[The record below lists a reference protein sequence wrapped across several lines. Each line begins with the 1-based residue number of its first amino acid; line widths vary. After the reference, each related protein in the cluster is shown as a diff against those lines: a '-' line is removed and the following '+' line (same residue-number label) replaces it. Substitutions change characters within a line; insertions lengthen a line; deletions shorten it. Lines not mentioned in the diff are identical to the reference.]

1 MHRSD
6 HIFVLVVLLQLLAAS
21 LHASG
26 DIPATAGPPSLR
38 DSSSDVNGA
47 QVADSSEASLSP
59 VQAAVQQPRQQ
70 DSEDLLRRGQGRK
83 KEGQAWDSEASSPQP
98 DRLKSAVCLVD
109 QVNVELE
116 ETQRL
121 IEHKYNLSREI
132 SEIEEAKRSAEA
144 KLSDLAF
151 QMLLAATKSGE
162 TEYVKE
168 ALDKGADPFALDE
181 QGMNALQ
188 HAAVAQNTEAFELLL
203 SYVNAELD

>member
-1 MHRSD
+1 M
-6 HIFVLVVLLQLLAAS
+6 
-21 LHASG
+21 
-26 DIPATAGPPSLR
+26 
-38 DSSSDVNGA
+38 
-47 QVADSSEASLSP
+47 
-59 VQAAVQQPRQQ
+59 
-70 DSEDLLRRGQGRK
+70 
-83 KEGQAWDSEASSPQP
+83 KEWKAWDSELSSPQQA
-98 DRLKSAVCLVD
+98 RFKSSVCLVN
-109 QVNVELE
+109 QVNVQLK

-121 IEHKYNLSREI
+121 IEHKYNLNREI

>member
-1 MHRSD
+1 MHLSD
-6 HIFVLVVLLQLLAAS
+6 HIFVLVVLCQLLVS

-121 IEHKYNLSREI
+121 IEHKYNLNREI

-144 KLSDLAF
+144 ELSDLASSRVALPINIMP
-151 QMLLAATKSGE
+151 QMLPDRHLISSIQTSIVCK
-162 TEYVKE
+162 
-168 ALDKGADPFALDE
+168 
-181 QGMNALQ
+181 
-188 HAAVAQNTEAFELLL
+188 
-203 SYVNAELD
+203 